1 MYVICAGMYRAGS
14 TWQYNVVSRLV
25 ETLGIGR
32 RIGFYDEEKELSAL
46 PDTTPHELLVLKS
59 HHRHPELTKWLGEG
73 RALGIYIFR
82 DLRDVAFSFVHKSR
96 NTFDH
101 VVGQMRL
108 LDDAIQNDE
117 CWRSQPRMLCQRY
130 EEVIVDPVL
139 AILELAKHL
148 GTSCTVEVA
157 ESIARENSFDANFAR
172 TRRVE
177 QQFEALGLDRHDPK
191 HANCHDDH
199 TLLHWNH
206 MREGRVGGWREEAT
220 PEQIVALL
228 AACGDW
234 LIRRGYEPDCRW
246 AWGLEGPAAADSE
259 RAEAA
264 IRGLAQSHEL
274 DGSQILTLRRQLAE
288 LTARFHELHVV
299 ASDLLPL
306 RRLTPSMFNHA
317 LQLQTFLA
325 KHPRV
330 RALLRFIAGE

>member
-25 ETLGIGR
+25 ETLGVGR
-32 RIGFYDEEKELSAL
+32 RIGFYDEGKELSTL
-46 PDTTPHELLVLKS
+46 PDPAPHELLVLKS
-59 HHRHPELTKWLGEG
+59 HHRHPELTKWLREG
-73 RALGIYIFR
+73 RALGVYIFR

-96 NTFDH
+96 NPFDH
-101 VVGQMRL
+101 VVGEMRL

-117 CWRSQPRMLCQRY
+117 CWRSQPRTLCQRY
-130 EEVIVDPVL
+130 EEVIANPVL

-148 GTSCTVEVA
+148 GISCTAEVA
-157 ESIARENSFDANFAR
+157 ESLAREYSFDANFAR
-172 TRRVE
+172 IRRVE
-177 QQFEALGLDRHDPK
+177 EQFESLGLDPHDPK
-191 HANCHDDH
+191 HANHHDDH

-246 AWGLEGPAAADSE
+246 AWGLEAASDADSE

-264 IRGLAQSHEL
+264 IRGLAQSHER
-274 DGSQILTLRRQLAE
+274 DGSQILTLRAQLTE
-288 LTARFHELHVV
+288 LTARFHELHAV
-299 ASDLLPL
+299 AVDLMQL
-306 RRLTPSMFNHA
+306 RRLTPSNFGRA
-317 LQLQTFLA
+317 LRLQTFFA

-330 RALLRFIAGE
+330 RALLRVIARR